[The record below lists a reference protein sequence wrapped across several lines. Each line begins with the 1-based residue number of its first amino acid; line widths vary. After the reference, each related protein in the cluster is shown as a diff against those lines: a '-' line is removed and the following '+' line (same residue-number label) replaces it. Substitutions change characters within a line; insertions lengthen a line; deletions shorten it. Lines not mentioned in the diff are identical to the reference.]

1 MKPAELREM
10 TAEELDHKELELRE
24 ELFNLKVQNAT
35 GQLENS
41 ARIDHVRKDIARLK
55 TILHDRAGNKEVDH
69 A

>member
-10 TAEELDHKELELRE
+10 TEEELDNKELELRE
-24 ELFNLKVQNAT
+24 ELFNLSVQHGT

-41 ARIDHVRKDIARLK
+41 ARIGHVKKDIARVL
-55 TILHDRAGNKEVDH
+55 TIRNTRAGSKEVGN